1 MKKAIFI
8 LSVALIAGT
17 SINAQSMDEEID
29 LMQSVFGME
38 KKELYTNFI
47 TAKGPVADNFWAL
60 YDEYET
66 KRKALGKNRI
76 ALLQDYADNY
86 GSHDSKKL
94 DSMMDAMIKQKSSL
108 DKLMNQY
115 YKKIRS
121 SAGSKA
127 AAQFLQLETY
137 ILAATRITI
146 MENIPFI
153 GELESEK

>member
-1 MKKAIFI
+1 MKKTVVI
-8 LSVALIAGT
+8 LAVALMAGT
-17 SINAQSMDEEID
+17 SINAQSMEEEID

-38 KKELYTNFI
+38 KKEMYASFI
-47 TAKGPVADNFWAL
+47 TAKGPVADNFWTL
-60 YDEYET
+60 YDEYEV

-76 ALLQDYADNY
+76 ALLKDYADNY
-86 GSHDSKKL
+86 GTHDPKKL

-127 AAQFLQLETY
+127 AGQFLQLETY

-153 GELESEK
+153 GELEAD